1 MRGSRYDTNTAETI
15 RTNLSHIEWAEQN
28 IIGGAK
34 NCKSMAHIIRQKKG
48 NNPTEKAE
56 PEFVAEKEAMKY
68 SIKQLEA
75 MLAYRKK
82 RIGKLGK

>member
-48 NNPTEKAE
+48 NNPAKKKQQ
-56 PEFVAEKEAMKY
+56 EFVVETEAVKY
-68 SIKQLEA
+68 SVAQLEA

-82 RIGKLGK
+82 RIGKFGK